1 MIWSE
6 LPVMATSDLKDEL
19 TCSICADLYKDPV
32 TLICGH
38 SFCHECITTAWDT
51 QEVRGYSCPECR
63 HRIRNK
69 PNLRKNLR
77 LCNIVECFRLAHSKQ
92 AAAEILCT
100 YCEDPVPAAKT
111 CLHCEVSL
119 CDKHLRKHNGTVEHV
134 LLDPTT
140 SLGNRK
146 CSTHRQV
153 LEYFCCED
161 AAYICVYCRLDGE
174 HLGHQVKSLNEAS
187 EKKKGKLRDILQK
200 LSTEKE
206 QVEKRVRSLQVISR
220 ETQEKLDT
228 LKKQATD
235 VFVNIRSKLET
246 LEEELMSEISRQT
259 QKIPQEIQVLERKK
273 EELCR
278 KMGHIEELCDMMDPV
293 IVLQDQDSDRADYCD
308 AEEGDNAGTERRD
321 VKVVESLQLNN
332 LIMALKRYIPKLAAA
347 VQSCLRAPDAS
358 DLLLGINMASEMIL
372 DVNTASNYVYVSRDL
387 KTVLSSTKIEG
398 RPETPERFYYP
409 QVLSSSSFSSGRHYW
424 DMEVSETGWWIV
436 GVAYPSIEKTG
447 HQSGIGNNNKSW
459 GLWKSKN
466 GYAVRHDNTAIQFP
480 QPSTCQRLG
489 ILLDYE
495 AGRLSFYELCDS
507 IKHIHTFTA
516 VFTEPLYAVFGTF
529 VVLEEPRKQTL
540 ESQIAWVRIRCQ
552 QN

>member
-1 MIWSE
+1 
-6 LPVMATSDLKDEL
+6 MATSDLKDEL
-19 TCSICADLYKDPV
+19 TCSICTDLYKDPV

-38 SFCHECITTAWDT
+38 SFCHECIIRAWDA

-63 HRIRNK
+63 HKIRNK

-77 LCNIVECFRLAHSKQ
+77 LCNIVECFRLAHPEQ

-146 CSTHRQV
+146 CSIHRKV

-174 HLGHQVKSLNEAS
+174 HLGHQVESLNEAS

-206 QVEKRVRSLQVISR
+206 EIEKRVQSLEVLSR
-220 ETQEKLDT
+220 KTQEKLDT
-228 LKKQATD
+228 LQEEATD
-235 VFVNIRSKLET
+235 AFENISWKLAT
-246 LEEELMSEISRQT
+246 LENDLMNEIYRQT

-273 EELCR
+273 ELLCR
-278 KMGHIEELCDMMDPV
+278 KMVHIEELCDMMDPV
-293 IVLQDQDSDRADYCD
+293 IVVQDQDSDRADYCD
-308 AEEGDNAGTERRD
+308 AEEGDNEEDTERRD
-321 VKVVESLQLNN
+321 IKVVESLQLNN
-332 LIMALKRYIPKLAAA
+332 IIVALKHYIPKLAAA
-347 VQSCLRAPDAS
+347 VQGCLLAPDAS
-358 DLLLGINMASEMIL
+358 DLLPGIHIASEMIL
-372 DVNTASNYVYVSRDL
+372 DVNTASNFVSLSKDL
-387 KTVLSSTKIEG
+387 KTVFSSTKIKR

-424 DMEVSETGWWIV
+424 DMEVGEIGWWIV

-447 HQSGIGNNNKSW
+447 DQSGIGNSNKSW
-459 GLWKSKN
+459 GLSKSKN
-466 GYAVRHDNTAIQFP
+466 GYVLRHDNTSLEFP
-480 QPSTCQRLG
+480 QPYTCRRLG

-507 IKHIHTFTA
+507 IKHIHTVTA
-516 VFTEPLYAVFGTF
+516 AFTEPLHAVFGSF
-529 VVLEEPRKQTL
+529 IALEEPEKQTL
-540 ESQIAWVRIRCQ
+540 DCQLAWVRIRCQ
-552 QN
+552 QY